1 MFYLVCL
8 WLNDFKIIYLEF
20 VKALKLDDRT
30 VQFTIIKLQT
40 ILNCTK

>member
-8 WLNDFKIIYLEF
+8 WLNNFKIIYLE
-20 VKALKLDDRT
+20 VITALKLDDRT

-40 ILNCTK
+40 ILKCIK